1 MLLLALFACA
11 GSSSTDTS
19 DEGSG
24 GCFAGPSVTIT
35 SPESGAE
42 LTAGEPVALT
52 MDVHSET
59 DDSTLRLLWAVA
71 PVGGGDTDNQGT
83 HTSETWTPSLDDV
96 GRWTIFAQAE
106 DTCTDSLGLNP
117 VQDTLKVD
125 VVAPG

>member
-11 GSSSTDTS
+11 TSASTDTS

-35 SPESGAE
+35 SPENDAK
-42 LTAGEPVALT
+42 LPAGEPVALT

-59 DDSTLRLLWAVA
+59 DDSTLRLLWAVM
-71 PVGGGDTDNQGT
+71 PPGGNTDNQGT
-83 HTSETWTPSLDDV
+83 HSSETWTPSLDDV
-96 GRWTIFAQAE
+96 GLWTIFAQAE

-117 VQDTLKVD
+117 VQDTVKVE
-125 VVAPG
+125 VIATE